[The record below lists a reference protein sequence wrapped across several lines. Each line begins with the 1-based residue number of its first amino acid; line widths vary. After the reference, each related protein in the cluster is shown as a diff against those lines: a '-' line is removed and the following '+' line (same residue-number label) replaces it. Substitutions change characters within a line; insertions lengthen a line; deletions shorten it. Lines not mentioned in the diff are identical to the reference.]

1 MVEFGEAF
9 ESKQSSKSKKFENL
23 SLFIFT
29 KNLLG
34 MDVLSFS
41 FLWKSSSSDMKMIR
55 NDSMQREMW
64 QNGND

>member
-9 ESKQSSKSKKFENL
+9 ESKQFSKSKKFENL